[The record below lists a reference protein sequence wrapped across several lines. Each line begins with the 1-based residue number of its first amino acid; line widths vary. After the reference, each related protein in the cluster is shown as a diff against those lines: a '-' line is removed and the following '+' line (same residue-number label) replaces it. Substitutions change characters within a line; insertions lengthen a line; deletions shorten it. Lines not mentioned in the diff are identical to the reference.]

1 MKRNLYEI
9 LEVSSGASPET
20 IRAAYKSLL
29 QRYHPD
35 KHGNNPREAAVARE
49 IIDAYQVLS
58 DARAR
63 LAYDRQLNGAP
74 RTSGAPGA
82 PGAAAQAQ
90 AKAKAA
96 PTPQAPPRPGPQ
108 AAPRPGPQAGPQA
121 GPKPGT
127 QAGAKPKPGSA
138 PGSTPGPAPKP
149 ATPRGASLRRLLLWG
164 GSLLLLVVLAGSL
177 LLLQPGGPPP
187 AAESKSAASADDA
200 APVAEAPAA
209 AAPEAPAAE
218 ASLAA
223 QGLRDW
229 LLAYRSLDQTA
240 RAAEVRRLV
249 NNGTLAVVQA
259 QGRFYRD
266 PRALRNAYPMLFEAP
281 GALSLQDVAQLESL
295 QSWWLAPRQLNLLL
309 LNNLQPE
316 RALGGLLFE
325 LAAGSCVEANSL
337 GAVAVDLGR
346 RPLQPGETAL
356 VQVALP
362 ELPLELYTAQTC
374 GTIVSSAYG
383 GARMMPAP

>member
-1 MKRNLYEI
+1 MKRNLYDI
-9 LEVSSGASPET
+9 LEVSSRASPET

-35 KHGNNPREAAVARE
+35 KHGNSPREAAVARE

-74 RTSGAPGA
+74 RAPG
-82 PGAAAQAQ
+82 PGAQ

-96 PTPQAPPRPGPQ
+96 PTSQATPQPASKPAPRSGPKSEPKLAPQPGSKSGP
-108 AAPRPGPQAGPQA
+108 APRPE
-121 GPKPGT
+121 
-127 QAGAKPKPGSA
+127 
-138 PGSTPGPAPKP
+138 PA
-149 ATPRGASLRRLLLWG
+149 AARGVRPRRLLLWG
-164 GSLLLLVVLAGSL
+164 GGLLLLMVLAGSP
-177 LLLQPGGPPP
+177 LLLQLGGPPPP
-187 AAESKSAASADDA
+187 AAESKVAVSADDT
-200 APVAEAPAA
+200 APVAEAPPA
-209 AAPEAPAAE
+209 AAPEAPPPE
-218 ASLAA
+218 ANLAA

-229 LLAYRSLDQTA
+229 LLAYRSLDQAA

-249 NNGTLAVVQA
+249 NNGTLAVVPA
-259 QGRFYRD
+259 EGRFYRD
-266 PRALRNAYPMLFEAP
+266 ARALRNAYPLLFEAP
-281 GALSLQDVAQLESL
+281 AALSLQDVAQLESL

-316 RALGGLLFE
+316 RALSGLVFE
-325 LAAGSCVEANSL
+325 LAAGSCVEANSV
-337 GAVAVDLGR
+337 GAVAVDLGK

-356 VQVALP
+356 VQLSLP

-383 GARMMPAP
+383 SARMMPAQ